1 MQPLPSPN
9 LKSEIPA
16 DEMLET
22 GAGSAIVRKLAEN
35 FQMNNH

>member
-1 MQPLPSPN
+1 MQSLPSPN

-16 DEMLET
+16 DEILET
-22 GAGSAIVRKLAEN
+22 GGGAIVRKLAEN